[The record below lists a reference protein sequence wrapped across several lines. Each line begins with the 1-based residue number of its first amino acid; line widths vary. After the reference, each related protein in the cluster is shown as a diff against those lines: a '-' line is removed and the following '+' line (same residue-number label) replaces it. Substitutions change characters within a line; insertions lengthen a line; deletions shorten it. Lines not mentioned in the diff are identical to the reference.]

1 MWPLQEAEEAPKLY
15 VLNETRVK
23 LLSEERRSRTDAV
36 ERSLLFR
43 SGRRT
48 RHQLDEFAVELVLI
62 EIFLN
67 HHLLFAEPRLAA
79 RHPDESVAIA
89 RAVIHR
95 NVHVE
100 AGGLGDDARI
110 EPGRGS
116 QLVPQ
121 VAGLRVLCYVLGSW
135 RGAFPNLRDQI
146 LVHVRFYGN
155 IHRGY
160 HDSRPRRMKHFV
172 RRFGIEPEIE
182 FAARRSCKFG

>member
-1 MWPLQEAEEAPKLY
+1 MWPLQEAEEARKLS
-15 VLNETRVK
+15 VLYETRVK
-23 LLSEERRSRTDAV
+23 LLSKERRSRTDAV

-67 HHLLFAEPRLAA
+67 HHLLFAKPRLAA

-100 AGGLGDDARI
+100 AGGLGDDAWF

-121 VAGLRVLCYVLGSW
+121 VAGLRVLRYILRRR
-135 RGAFPNLRDQI
+135 RGALRDFRDQVLI
-146 LVHVRFYGN
+146 HVRLHG
-155 IHRGY
+155 
-160 HDSRPRRMKHFV
+160 
-172 RRFGIEPEIE
+172 
-182 FAARRSCKFG
+182 